1 MKVNFEK
8 VILQNFMS
16 FGYAELDL
24 NDKGYCLVSGENHFR
39 KDNSLSNG
47 SGKSTIWSAI
57 SFALTG
63 ETIQGLS
70 SNLYNINA
78 EDNNAFVTLY
88 FNVDNINYEVKRIIK
103 PKSDLKIKINGE
115 DKSGKTFRESEKL
128 LADYLP
134 DLTADL
140 IKTTIIIGQGMPCKF
155 SSFSPSG
162 RKELLEKLSKSDFM
176 IEDLKT
182 RISNRQLELS
192 NSLRENQNKELEERT
207 KLNISSTNLTK
218 LNTEL
223 ENNVKPD
230 FEKDIEV
237 ASITIELIKNEI
249 ASIDNDLRELKEKT
263 SEVQCNLDK
272 LKDKKQEELNIINES
287 ITKEK
292 TDILN
297 IKSTKDSDFRLLN
310 NEINNLKSIRD
321 ICPTCGQ
328 KIPGVIKKDTSEQE
342 KQLQKLKEELVQIN
356 SELNIDIPNKQKEK
370 INSINN
376 KYSIDINNLLSE
388 LNENNNLIY
397 KYESSL
403 KDQNKALL
411 EETSKLSILIN
422 NRDNYEKELSKK
434 LDLKSKYEQEVET
447 YNTNVLNLQKAIENI
462 SNHIAV
468 VNKMNTL
475 IKRDFRGYLLQDVI
489 NFINKKA
496 KEYSQIVF
504 ETEDL
509 EVYLDG
515 NALDISYCNK
525 MIENLSGGE
534 KQRVDLILQFAI
546 RDMMTTYLNFSCN
559 IIALDEIFDA
569 LDKVA
574 TDKILDLITN
584 KLNDIESI
592 FIISHHADSL
602 QIPMDTE
609 IRVIKNELGISN
621 IL

>member
-1 MKVNFEK
+1 M
-8 VILQNFMS
+8 
-16 FGYAELDL
+16 
-24 NDKGYCLVSGENHFR
+24 
-39 KDNSLSNG
+39 
-47 SGKSTIWSAI
+47 
-57 SFALTG
+57 
-63 ETIQGLS
+63 
-70 SNLYNINA
+70 
-78 EDNNAFVTLY
+78 
-88 FNVDNINYEVKRIIK
+88 
-103 PKSDLKIKINGE
+103 
-115 DKSGKTFRESEKL
+115 
-128 LADYLP
+128 
-134 DLTADL
+134 
-140 IKTTIIIGQGMPCKF
+140 
-155 SSFSPSG
+155 
-162 RKELLEKLSKSDFM
+162 
-176 IEDLKT
+176 
-182 RISNRQLELS
+182 
-192 NSLRENQNKELEERT
+192 
-207 KLNISSTNLTK
+207 
-218 LNTEL
+218 
-223 ENNVKPD
+223 
-230 FEKDIEV
+230 
-237 ASITIELIKNEI
+237 
-249 ASIDNDLRELKEKT
+249 
-263 SEVQCNLDK
+263 
-272 LKDKKQEELNIINES
+272 
-287 ITKEK
+287 
-292 TDILN
+292 
-297 IKSTKDSDFRLLN
+297 
-310 NEINNLKSIRD
+310 
-321 ICPTCGQ
+321 
-328 KIPGVIKKDTSEQE
+328 
-342 KQLQKLKEELVQIN
+342 
-356 SELNIDIPNKQKEK
+356 
-370 INSINN
+370 
-376 KYSIDINNLLSE
+376 SE

-397 KYESSL
+397 KYENSL

-447 YNTNVLNLQKAIENI
+447 YNINVLNLQKAIDDI

>member
-1 MKVNFEK
+1 M
-8 VILQNFMS
+8 
-16 FGYAELDL
+16 
-24 NDKGYCLVSGENHFR
+24 
-39 KDNSLSNG
+39 
-47 SGKSTIWSAI
+47 
-57 SFALTG
+57 
-63 ETIQGLS
+63 S

-207 KLNISSTNLTK
+207 KLNISSANLTK

-249 ASIDNDLRELKEKT
+249 TSIDNDLKELKEKT
-263 SEVQCNLDK
+263 SEVQSNLDK

-310 NEINNLKSIRD
+310 NEINNLKNIKD

-356 SELNIDIPNKQKEK
+356 SELNINIPNKQKEK

-376 KYSIDINNLLSE
+376 KYNIDINNLLSE

-462 SNHIAV
+462 SSHIAV

-592 FIISHHADSL
+592 FIVSHHADSL